1 MTIKDVISMV
11 DGLKANQITGAQ
23 KLRWLSECDSTIFN
37 DIIAVHEN
45 DGSMPV
51 VFKGYTDADVDTEL
65 LAKAPHDILYRHYLE
80 MQIDL
85 YNKELANYN
94 NSNRLYN
101 AALTAFSNW
110 YTRNHMPTGQATHF
124 KL

>member
-1 MTIKDVISMV
+1 MTINEAISMV

-23 KLRWLSECDSTIFN
+23 KRRWLSECDSTIFN
-37 DIIAVHEN
+37 DIIATHEN

-51 VFKGYTDADVDTEL
+51 VFKGYTDADMDTEL
-65 LAKAPHDILYRHYLE
+65 LAKPPHDILYRHYLE

-85 YNKELANYN
+85 CNKELANYN
-94 NSNRLYN
+94 NSKLLYN
-101 AALTAFSNW
+101 AALTVYSNW
-110 YTRNHMPTGQATHF
+110 YTRTHMPIGKATHF